1 MKFTKIKNF
10 TESNEVRIKAVTSKG
25 VIINKLVIYI
35 GKEIVDKH
43 FSESNYVNVKI
54 IKDKLGRNDI
64 YLSKAASGSDLR
76 KYKFAITD
84 NGTCQTRKLLVSM
97 PEDTDMNKYINNKA
111 VAYESIDNNL
121 ILHIDSKT
129 KSKKSKKINKNKLIV
144 NGIDQA
150 TLDKPNKS
158 NFDIEFKLPL
168 ELPGVCGDI
177 ISLGDQ
183 IKYGKLDHQTAKN
196 IRKDNLTE
204 NNIETQNSSLI
215 SENVKYDSSI
225 IELLYEF
232 DFKNYSRYES
242 LKGVSY
248 EIKGYLDV
256 NDGIQENILNKLD
269 NIVKRLDF
277 FDKNLAFLTPLCKV
291 IYKLEDKIDTIIS
304 KNIPD
309 ENNLKELNNLG
320 YDKLMVDLI
329 NYKNKTE
336 ERLKELENKV
346 KNIKDDKRSLFDRI
360 FGE

>member
-10 TESNEVRIKAVTSKG
+10 TESNEVRIKASTSKG

-76 KYKFAITD
+76 KYKFAITG

-97 PEDTDMNKYINNKA
+97 PKDTDMNKYINNKA

-150 TLDKPNKS
+150 TLDNQFQNKF
-158 NFDIEFKLPL
+158 NELYNEEYNKYETL
-168 ELPGVCGDI
+168 EQPITRAV
-177 ISLGDQ
+177 
-183 IKYGKLDHQTAKN
+183 
-196 IRKDNLTE
+196 RKARMKTE
-204 NNIETQNSSLI
+204 NNIDPITLDKQFREKFNLDKQERNKLI
-215 SENVKYDSSI
+215 DLYKIRTDLDSNNQ
-225 IELLYEF
+225 Y
-232 DFKNYSRYES
+232 RYEE
-242 LKGVSY
+242 LKKLIYGMKEY
-248 EIKGYLDV
+248 FDV
-256 NDGIQENILNKLD
+256 NNKIQEDILNNLK
-269 NIVKRLDF
+269 NIHNNTLARLDF
-277 FDKNLAFLTPLCKV
+277 LDKKVDFLSPICKAMDR
-291 IYKLEDKIDTIIS
+291 LEDKIDNITS
-304 KNIPD
+304 KITPN
-309 ENNLKELNNLG
+309 ENNSKELNNLG
-320 YDKLMVDLI
+320 YDKLIINLI
-329 NYKNKTE
+329 EHKHKTE
-336 ERLKELENKV
+336 ERLRELENKV

>member
-10 TESNEVRIKAVTSKG
+10 TESNEVRIKASTSKG

-64 YLSKAASGSDLR
+64 YLSKADSSADLR
-76 KYKFAITD
+76 KYKFSITG

-129 KSKKSKKINKNKLIV
+129 KSKKSKKINKNKLMV

-150 TLDKPNKS
+150 TLDDQFQNKF
-158 NFDIEFKLPL
+158 NELYNEEYNKYETL
-168 ELPGVCGDI
+168 EQPITRAV
-177 ISLGDQ
+177 
-183 IKYGKLDHQTAKN
+183 
-196 IRKDNLTE
+196 RKARMKTE

-215 SENVKYDSSI
+215 SENLKYDSSI
-225 IELLYEF
+225 IELLYKF

-248 EIKGYLDV
+248 EIKEYFDV
-256 NDGIQENILNKLD
+256 NNKIQEDTLNILK
-269 NIVKRLDF
+269 NIYSNIQARLDF
-277 FDKNLAFLTPLCKV
+277 FDKNLAFLSPICKA
-291 IYKLEDKIDTIIS
+291 IDRLEDKIDNITS
-304 KNIPD
+304 KNITD
-309 ENNLKELNNLG
+309 ENNSKELNNLG
-320 YDKLMVDLI
+320 YDKLIVDLI

-336 ERLKELENKV
+336 KRLIELENKV
-346 KNIKDDKRSLFDRI
+346 KNIKEDKRSLFGRI

>member
-10 TESNEVRIKAVTSKG
+10 TESNEVRIKASTSKG
-25 VIINKLVIYI
+25 LIINKLVIYI
-35 GKEIVDKH
+35 GKEIVDKY

-54 IKDKLGRNDI
+54 IKDKSGKNDI

-76 KYKFAITD
+76 KYKFSITG
-84 NGTCQTRKLLVSM
+84 NGTCQTRKLLISM
-97 PEDTDMNKYINNKA
+97 PKDTDMNKYINNKA

-129 KSKKSKKINKNKLIV
+129 KSKKSNKINKNKLIV

-150 TLDKPNKS
+150 TLDNQFQNKF
-158 NFDIEFKLPL
+158 NELYNEEYNKYETL
-168 ELPGVCGDI
+168 EQPI
-177 ISLGDQ
+177 
-183 IKYGKLDHQTAKN
+183 TMA
-196 IRKDNLTE
+196 IRKARIKKE
-204 NNIETQNSSLI
+204 NNI
-215 SENVKYDSSI
+215 DPI
-225 IELLYEF
+225 I
-232 DFKNYSRYES
+232 
-242 LKGVSY
+242 
-248 EIKGYLDV
+248 LDK
-256 NDGIQENILNKLD
+256 QENFRNILTYLYFIDRKID
-269 NIVKRLDF
+269 
-277 FDKNLAFLTPLCKV
+277 FLTPICKV
-291 IYKLEDKIDTIIS
+291 IYKLEDKIDSITS

-309 ENNLKELNNLG
+309 ENNSKELNNLG